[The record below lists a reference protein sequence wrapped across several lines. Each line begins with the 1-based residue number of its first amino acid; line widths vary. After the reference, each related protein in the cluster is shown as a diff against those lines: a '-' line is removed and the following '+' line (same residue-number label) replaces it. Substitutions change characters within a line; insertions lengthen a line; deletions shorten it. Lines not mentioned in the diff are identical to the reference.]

1 MLNKKLAVVALMMVF
16 PVGAM
21 AGADG
26 GCGVGSKLFDGQK
39 GTFPQVFAITTNNWS
54 FNTFAVTSGT
64 SGCDPNGTVKSNW
77 KMALFIDGNKDKLAR
92 DMSTGQGETLDTL
105 AGLIGIPGDLK
116 PAFFRVSK
124 DHFAQVFASDVV
136 TTEEIMASLRQ
147 VLATDAQFAKY
158 STSI

>member
-1 MLNKKLAVVALMMVF
+1 MLNKKLAVVALMVAF

-39 GTFPQVFAITTNNWS
+39 GTFPQVFAMTTNNWS

-64 SGCDPNGTVKSNW
+64 SGCDPDGTVKSNW

-92 DMSTGQGETLDTL
+92 DMSTGQGETLDVL
-105 AGLIGIPGDLK
+105 AGLIGISEDLK
-116 PAFFRVSK
+116 PVFFRTAK
-124 DHFAQVFASDVV
+124 DNFARIYTSNAV
-136 TTEEIMASLRQ
+136 TTEQIIASLKN
-147 VLATDAQFAKY
+147 VLATDGELAKY
-158 STSI
+158 SASI

>member
-1 MLNKKLAVVALMMVF
+1 MLNKKLAVVALMMAF

-26 GCGVGSKLFDGQK
+26 GCGVGSKLFDGQQ
-39 GTFPQVFAITTNNWS
+39 GALPQSFAITTNNWS

-64 SGCDPNGTVKSNW
+64 SGCDPNGMVKSNW

-124 DHFAQVFASDVV
+124 DNFAQVFTSNAV
-136 TTEEIMASLRQ
+136 TTDQILVSLKQ
-147 VLATDAQFAKY
+147 VLASDSELAQY
-158 STSI
+158 SQSI

>member
-1 MLNKKLAVVALMMVF
+1 MLNKKLAVIALMVAF

-39 GTFPQVFAITTNNWS
+39 GPIPQSFAITTNNWS

-77 KMALFIDGNKDKLAR
+77 KIALFIVGNKDKLAR
-92 DMSTGQGETLDTL
+92 DMSTGHGETLDTL
-105 AGLIGIPGDLK
+105 AGLIGIPSDLK
-116 PAFFRVSK
+116 PTFHRTSK
-124 DHFAQVFASDVV
+124 EHFAQVFTSNDV
-136 TTEEIMASLRQ
+136 TTDQIIVSLRQ
-147 VLATDAQFAKY
+147 VLATDSELAQY
-158 STSI
+158 SRSI